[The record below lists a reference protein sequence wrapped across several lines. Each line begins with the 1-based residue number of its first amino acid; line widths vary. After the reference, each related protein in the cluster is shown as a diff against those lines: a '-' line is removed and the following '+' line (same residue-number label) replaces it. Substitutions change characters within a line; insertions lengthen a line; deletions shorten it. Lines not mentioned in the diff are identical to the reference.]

1 MQKYIHE
8 FFSNTDVELRLDG
21 ADINI
26 LINSNGIQKKV
37 TSLSGGEKKRL
48 NIAIQLGL
56 YDLIQATSQV
66 SFNMLWLDEIESE
79 LDPVGVQQ
87 LINIIED
94 KSDTSESVYWIT
106 NHPAV
111 KENIQNKIIC
121 TKSLGVTTIE
131 EK

>member
-1 MQKYIHE
+1 M
-8 FFSNTDVELRLDG
+8 NTDVELRLDG
-21 ADINI
+21 ANIDI

-79 LDPVGVQQ
+79 LDPIGVQE

-111 KENIQNKIIC
+111 KESIQNKIVC

>member
-1 MQKYIHE
+1 M
-8 FFSNTDVELRLDG
+8 NTDVELRLDG
-21 ADINI
+21 ANIDI

-79 LDPVGVQQ
+79 LDPIGVQQ

-111 KENIQNKIIC
+111 KESIQNKIVC